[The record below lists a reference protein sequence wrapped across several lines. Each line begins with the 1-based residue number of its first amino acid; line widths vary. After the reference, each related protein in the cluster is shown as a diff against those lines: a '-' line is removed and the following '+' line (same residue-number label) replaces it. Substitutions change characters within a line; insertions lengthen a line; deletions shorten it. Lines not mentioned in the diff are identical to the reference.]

1 MIRRRSS
8 RDVAIAL
15 APPLFAG
22 AVGIT
27 TALIALV
34 FMYFAIPVWQA
45 VLLALHLAMQ
55 AAIGLTV
62 LSRLLTGISISLL
75 TLWGPGLVLGSAL
88 SVLGFQLA
96 GRGFIGEAVVSI
108 IGVCATVLIIR
119 RQAWSIQ
126 ILNHW
131 REVFAVLGVVALSL
145 SWEFKELL
153 PIAVVGLALL
163 YSPRGSGWPRRVV
176 RGLLGL
182 TAIVVTGWVYV
193 QRPENWWYI
202 TDDYDFFEVV
212 ARHVTDSGPF
222 ANWGTVNW
230 GQYHWLSYAWSGLLN
245 ELGGRPELFV
255 TLTRVMPFVYTLSLV
270 CSLLYFVQGSS
281 VIPRGIEQSI
291 IPILA
296 IVAVN
301 RMDWSGTST
310 AGVYAVLAAIIAILP
325 TIVNDPPMLFPR
337 LVVYAVFLSIISFT
351 KFPSVFAACTVIAI
365 AELVLFRKS
374 KRDSRVFGTTS
385 IVLVVG
391 SLFFV
396 LIYPVGRVIQSF
408 TFAMYNPSLGSIA
421 EIGFIGAIFALVLL
435 KSPILIGG
443 LLSLRASD
451 GAREANSHG
460 QFISMLLPL
469 ITFGWFADAAVLSHG
484 NSHEYF
490 SGPYYF
496 VASLSLIAVLMSTQP
511 LQAHH
516 QKTWVSTGILLIGGY
531 IGAATVARMPAL
543 NVRGFDT
550 FRLLLTESV
559 VVQALLISVIF
570 VVLPR
575 VRQFPPASFAVALLI
590 GLTLSTVTYRSGDAL
605 AALNSRST
613 PGAASVKQQK
623 SETQVIGEWLRS
635 QTDAKA
641 TIATNHLLIPGSQT
655 LSGDYSLAAYS
666 ERTFLVLGPRFPGE
680 TAASIA
686 AVELSREF
694 AISPTVSNRDQ
705 LLGLGVDYFV
715 IDLASTPVRDWGNL
729 ASVKFQTISFW
740 ILQLSAPQ
748 TLADA

>member
-1 MIRRRSS
+1 MIRRRPS
-8 RDVAIAL
+8 RDIAIAL
-15 APPLFAG
+15 APPLSAG
-22 AVGIT
+22 AFGIT

-34 FMYFAIPVWQA
+34 FMYLAIPVWQA

-62 LSRLLTGISISLL
+62 LSRLLTGVSISLL

-96 GRGFIGEAVVSI
+96 GRGFVGLVVVSVF
-108 IGVCATVLIIR
+108 GVCAIVFIV
-119 RQAWSIQ
+119 RQQSRSPQ
-126 ILNHW
+126 LLNHW
-131 REVFAVLGVVALSL
+131 REVFGVLGAISVSL

-153 PIAVVGLALL
+153 LIAVVGLALL
-163 YSPRGSGWPRRVV
+163 YSPRGSRWPRRVV

-182 TAIVVTGWVYV
+182 AAISVTRWIYV
-193 QRPENWWYI
+193 RRPENWWYI

-212 ARHVTDSGPF
+212 ARHVTASGPF

-230 GQYHWLSYAWSGLLN
+230 SQYHWLSYAWSGLLN
-245 ELGGRPELFV
+245 ELGGRPEPFV
-255 TLTRVMPFVYTLSLV
+255 TLTRVMPFVYTLALV
-270 CSLLYFVQGSS
+270 CSLLHFVQSSS

-325 TIVNDPPMLFPR
+325 TIVNHPPTLFRR
-337 LVVYAVFLSIISFT
+337 LVVYAVFLPIISFT

-365 AELVLFRKS
+365 AELVIFRKS
-374 KRDSRVFGTTS
+374 KQESRIFGTTS

-396 LIYPVGRVIQSF
+396 LIYPVGKVIGSF
-408 TFAMYNPSLGSIA
+408 TFATYNPSLGSIV
-421 EIGFIGAIFALVLL
+421 EIGFLGAIFALALL
-435 KSPILIGG
+435 KSPILVGG

-451 GAREANSHG
+451 GVRKANSHA
-460 QFISMLLPL
+460 QVLAMLLPL

-484 NSHEYF
+484 HSHEYF

-496 VASLSLIAVLMSTQP
+496 VASFSLIAVLTSAQP
-511 LQAHH
+511 LPAHH
-516 QKTWVSTGILLIGGY
+516 QKTWVLTGILLIGGY
-531 IGAATVARMPAL
+531 VGAATIARMPAV
-543 NVRGFDT
+543 NVRGFET
-550 FRLLLTESV
+550 FRFLVTEWV
-559 VVQALLISVIF
+559 VVLALLIFVIF

-590 GLTLSTVTYRSGDAL
+590 GLTLLTVTQRSGDAL
-605 AALNSRST
+605 AALNLRST
-613 PGAASVKQQK
+613 PSAASVKQQK

-641 TIATNHLLIPGSQT
+641 IVATNYFLIPGTQT
-655 LSGDYSLAAYS
+655 LSGDYSLAAHS

-680 TAASIA
+680 TAASMA
-686 AVELSREF
+686 AMELSTEF

-715 IDLASTPVRDWGNL
+715 MDLASTPVRDWGDL

-740 ILQLSAPQ
+740 ILQLSAPL

>member
-1 MIRRRSS
+1 MIHRRPS

-15 APPLFAG
+15 ASPLFAG

-34 FMYFAIPVWQA
+34 FVYLAIPVWQA
-45 VLLALHLAMQ
+45 ALLALHLAMQ
-55 AAIGLTV
+55 AAIGLV
-62 LSRLLTGISISLL
+62 VISKLLRGISISLQ
-75 TLWGPGLVLGSAL
+75 TFWGPGLVLGSAL

-96 GRGFIGEAVVSI
+96 GRGFVGLVVVSVF
-108 IGVCATVLIIR
+108 GVCAIGFIV
-119 RQAWSIQ
+119 RQQSRSLQ
-126 ILNHW
+126 LLNHW
-131 REVFAVLGVVALSL
+131 REVFGVLGASTLGL
-145 SWEFKELL
+145 SWEFQEFL
-153 PIAVVGLALL
+153 PIAVVSLALL
-163 YSPRGSGWPRRVV
+163 YAPSGSDWSRRAA
-176 RGLLGL
+176 RCLLGL
-182 TAIVVTGWVYV
+182 AATAVTVWIYV
-193 QRPENWWYI
+193 RRPENWWYI
-202 TDDYDFFEVV
+202 TDDYNFFEVM
-212 ARHVTDSGPF
+212 ARHVTTSGPF

-230 GQYHWLSYAWSGLLN
+230 GQYHWLSYAWGGLLN
-245 ELGGRPELFV
+245 ELGARPEVFV

-270 CSLLYFVQGSS
+270 CSLLYFVQSSS
-281 VIPRGIEQSI
+281 VRPRDIQQSFIPV
-291 IPILA
+291 LA
-296 IVAVN
+296 IIAIN

-310 AGVYAVLAAIIAILP
+310 AGVYAVLAAITALLP
-325 TIVNDPPMLFPR
+325 MIVNHPPTLFRR
-337 LVVYAVFLSIISFT
+337 LVVYAVFFPIISFT
-351 KFPSVFAACTVIAI
+351 KLPSVFAACTVIAI
-365 AELVLFRKS
+365 AELILLGKS
-374 KRDSRVFGTTS
+374 KQDPRIFGTTS
-385 IVLVVG
+385 IALVVG
-391 SLFFV
+391 SLIFL
-396 LIYPVGRVIQSF
+396 LIYPLGKLIGSF

-421 EIGFIGAIFALVLL
+421 EIGFLGAIFALVLL

-451 GAREANSHG
+451 GARKANSHG

-469 ITFGWFADAAVLSHG
+469 ITFGWFADAAILSYG

-496 VASLSLIAVLMSTQP
+496 AASLSLIAVLTSTQHLP
-511 LQAHH
+511 VLQ
-516 QKTWVSTGILLIGGY
+516 QNTWALTAILLVGGY
-531 IGAATVARMPAL
+531 IGAATLARMPAL

-575 VRQFPPASFAVALLI
+575 VRQFPPASFAVTSLI
-590 GLTLSTVTYRSGDAL
+590 ALTLLTVTYRSGDAL
-605 AALNSRST
+605 AALSSRST
-613 PGAASVKQQK
+613 PSEASVTQQK
-623 SETQVIGEWLRS
+623 SESQVIGEWLRS

-641 TIATNHLLIPGSQT
+641 TIATNHLFIPGSQT
-655 LSGDYSLAAYS
+655 LSGDYSLAAHS
-666 ERTFLVLGPRFPGE
+666 QRTFLVLGPIFPGE

-715 IDLASTPVRDWGNL
+715 IDLASTPVRSWGDL